1 MWSAMVQNVLVF
13 ATSNLSQLV
22 HALSIVVENTSL
34 PSANRRSNSDL
45 SQCLRLKTKP
55 FPAPHQTN
63 KAKDTSL
70 TYTPTSIKSTVV
82 NVMFSAYTSL
92 TEYID
97 GRKQVLLISPCQEK
111 LNTLNFFWS
120 GSERFVGGSASVL
133 KLECAGTSRC
143 QPAESQAAHK
153 ELRHGF
159 WPQFFMHMQSR
170 RYRNCIAWRL
180 PSKTVIFC
188 RRKVWTKKNKQ
199 LLSETVSSTTF
210 TWTILGS

>member
-1 MWSAMVQNVLVF
+1 MVQNVLVF

-111 LNTLNFFWS
+111 LNTLNFFL
-120 GSERFVGGSASVL
+120 ERFRTVCRRVCQCPEVRMRRHQPL
-133 KLECAGTSRC
+133 PTSRVPGRP
-143 QPAESQAAHK
+143 QRTEAWILAPVFHAHAEPP
-153 ELRHGF
+153 L
-159 WPQFFMHMQSR
+159 
-170 RYRNCIAWRL
+170 
-180 PSKTVIFC
+180 
-188 RRKVWTKKNKQ
+188 
-199 LLSETVSSTTF
+199 
-210 TWTILGS
+210 